1 MSFVEKR
8 TYTVHIGKIG
18 EYLKLYEEEGLK
30 VQTRILPRLVG
41 YFTSE
46 IGELNQIIHMWGY
59 DSLDQRTEKRKQLFA
74 DPAWIAYV
82 GKVRPLIIRQESQI
96 LIPTPWS
103 PVK

>member
-8 TYTVHIGKIG
+8 TYTLHVGKQA

-41 YFTSE
+41 YFTAE
-46 IGELNQIIHMWGY
+46 MGELNQIIHMWGY
-59 DSLDQRTEKRKQLFA
+59 DSLDQRTQKRKELFA

-82 GKVRPLIIRQESQI
+82 GKVRPLIIRQESQL
-96 LIPTPWS
+96 LIPTAWS
-103 PVK
+103 PAK